1 MAEEKKTE
9 LDMLKEKLANLANKS
24 IILHNNLGLI
34 QTAGQSTIIMAECL
48 KLSEQNMQILNKKE
62 D

>member
-1 MAEEKKTE
+1 MADNNKELETLKK
-9 LDMLKEKLANLANKS
+9 KLADVTNNCFA
-24 IILHNNLGLI
+24 LHQNLGLI

-48 KLSEQNMQILNKKE
+48 KLSDQNMQILNKKE